1 MHHQWRL
8 RRETVSVAD
17 GNRRWD
23 RAYHLLLEWS
33 DPSAPRAPQPVTPT
47 YVPTIRS
54 GTHQRWEEV
63 PHADRRLRTG
73 LNPPPSPEPDHSRNS
88 WIGCEGIWLSRATS

>member
-23 RAYHLLLEWS
+23 RAYQLLLEWG
-33 DPSAPRAPQPVTPT
+33 DPVAP
-47 YVPTIRS
+47 VPNPITQTAVPMLRS

-63 PHADRRLRTG
+63 PHADRRLRAR
-73 LNPPPSPEPDHSRNS
+73 LNPQPSAEPDH
-88 WIGCEGIWLSRATS
+88 

>member
-23 RAYHLLLEWS
+23 RAYQLLLEWG
-33 DPSAPRAPQPVTPT
+33 DPAALHAPPPNIQTH
-47 YVPTIRS
+47 VPTIRS

-63 PHADRRLRTG
+63 PHADRRLRTR
-73 LNPPPSPEPDHSRNS
+73 LNSQPSAEPDH
-88 WIGCEGIWLSRATS
+88 

>member
-23 RAYHLLLEWS
+23 RAYHLLLEWG
-33 DPSAPRAPQPVTPT
+33 DPAAAQPITQTRVS
-47 YVPTIRS
+47 TIRS
-54 GTHQRWEEV
+54 DTHQRWEEV
-63 PHADRRLRTG
+63 PYADRRLRSR
-73 LNPPPSPEPDHSRNS
+73 LHSQPSSEPDH
-88 WIGCEGIWLSRATS
+88 

>member
-23 RAYHLLLEWS
+23 RAYQLLLEWG
-33 DPSAPRAPQPVTPT
+33 DPAARQPGSQTLA
-47 YVPTIRS
+47 PTIRS

-63 PHADRRLRTG
+63 PHADRRLRAR
-73 LNPPPSPEPDHSRNS
+73 LNPQPSAEPDH
-88 WIGCEGIWLSRATS
+88 